1 MNKSQEAMFRQATL
15 RSALDRINVNAEI
28 LDGLTCNERDEVVQV
43 LSEVEVQLRNELETQ

>member
-1 MNKSQEAMFRQATL
+1 MNESQEAMFRQATL

-43 LSEVEVQLRNELETQ
+43 LSEVEVQLRSEMETQ